1 VAMQLTSEYSQEMRD
16 KTGYLA
22 AWVPTTELTVGM
34 IVRVKDGVLERVGD
48 FDAIARHETRVLQN
62 TAAAS
67 RITVQSGFTLSAG
80 IEAMSPVGTASA
92 SLSHERAFIFVGEGG
107 RTEELDGLD
116 GAGESVLSLFDS
128 GEWRREWLLV
138 TSIMIVNSFSLAIC
152 RGGSASLSM
161 EMEPGASVGIPGL
174 RAGGQVSALSGDA
187 VTYVTGSRA
196 TPLYRAYGIELRRFR
211 RRSRFGLRRGNEPAG
226 DAGSPFFKEAGLA
239 DAGLL

>member
-1 VAMQLTSEYSQEMRD
+1 
-16 KTGYLA
+16 
-22 AWVPTTELTVGM
+22 M
-34 IVRVKDGVLERVGD
+34 IVRVQDGVMERIGG
-48 FDAIARHETRVLQN
+48 FDAIAGHETRVLQN
-62 TAAAS
+62 TAAAG
-67 RITVQSGFTLSAG
+67 RITVQSGFTVGAG
-80 IEAMSPVGTASA
+80 MEALSPVATASA

-116 GAGESVLSLFDS
+116 GVGEAVLSLYGS

-161 EMEPGASVGIPGL
+161 EIEPGASVGIPGL

-187 VTYVTGSRA
+187 VTYVTSSRA
-196 TPLYRAYGIELRRFR
+196 TPLYRAYGIELTPLR
-211 RRSRFGLRRGNEPAG
+211 RRSRFGLWRGNEPTG
-226 DAGSPFFKEAGLA
+226 DAGSPVFKEAGPA